1 MVVFL
6 IILAFLG
13 LLAIAVAVSMQAHA
27 DALQAQ
33 AAIEAAR
40 AAQIA
45 AGGQAVNTTLLTVL
59 VVAFGFALLVALILI
74 GYLLYQRNRQQ
85 VQSQGKWLPGPN
97 ARWGRVGDAPR
108 PVSLPQPQGDPIQQ
122 LVQLELLRYLRQM
135 NASPV
140 QPSLPS
146 RTLQYLSEP
155 EDEDDTLW

>member
-13 LLAIAVAVSMQAHA
+13 LLAIAVAVSLQAHA

-45 AGGQAVNTTLLTVL
+45 ASGQAVNTTLLTLL
-59 VVAFGFALLVALILI
+59 VVAFGFALLVALIALA
-74 GYLLYQRNRQQ
+74 YLLYQRNRQQ
-85 VQSQGKWLPGPN
+85 AQPQGKWLPGPN
-97 ARWGRVGDAPR
+97 ARWGRVEDAPR
-108 PVSLPQPQGDPIQQ
+108 PVSLPQGDPLQQ

-135 NASPV
+135 NTSPV
-140 QPSLPS
+140 RPSLPQ
-146 RTLQYLSEP
+146 REAAYLPHP
-155 EDEDDTLW
+155 EEDDDEPLW